1 MADANSFLG
10 MNSNRS
16 SRRAGA
22 FTLVELLCVIAII
35 GLLTALMLP
44 VLNQSQAR
52 VKRIECEN
60 NLHQLGVAFQVFT
73 HDHNDKFPMAVPLA
87 EGGSLEY
94 VQNGYAM
101 NGEFYFSFRQFQVL
115 SNELSMPSI
124 LTCPTDPRFPATNFG
139 ALQNSN
145 LSYFI
150 GVKAEFSKLDSILAG
165 DRNLTANSLPNPSIL
180 HIEADN
186 PLRWTRGLHQ
196 FKGNILFAG
205 GQVEEWNNAAL
216 VGAGRQQ
223 AGADLFMPTVLPSP
237 NAPAPATAGY
247 RNDSGANPGVETP
260 PPPTTASPPPPTAT
274 PALPPAHPAN
284 NSSGGQ
290 GRFSQKTT
298 GQPGTQS
305 LPDVAQT
312 NSSRS
317 FSTTAPA
324 GGTITPGET
333 ETATLTFDLRL
344 AKILRDI
351 IIWTYLLV
359 LSVFLLLLAFKLWQR
374 AQRKREQRETRG

>member
-115 SNELSMPSI
+115 SNELNTPAI
-124 LTCPTDPRFPATNFG
+124 LVCPTDPRFPATNFG

-150 GVKAEFSKLDSILAG
+150 GVKAEFSKPDSILAG

-237 NAPAPATAGY
+237 NAPAPI
-247 RNDSGANPGVETP
+247 SGGSQNYSAANPSVATP
-260 PPPTTASPPPPTAT
+260 PPPSAATSPAAT
-274 PALPPAHPAN
+274 PTTPPENPGN
-284 NSSGGQ
+284 NSYGDQ

>member
-1 MADANSFLG
+1 
-10 MNSNRS
+10 
-16 SRRAGA
+16 
-22 FTLVELLCVIAII
+22 
-35 GLLTALMLP
+35 
-44 VLNQSQAR
+44 
-52 VKRIECEN
+52 
-60 NLHQLGVAFQVFT
+60 
-73 HDHNDKFPMAVPLA
+73 MAVPLA

-115 SNELSMPSI
+115 SNELNTPAI
-124 LTCPTDPRFPATNFG
+124 LVCPTDPRFPATNFG

-150 GVKAEFSKLDSILAG
+150 GVKAEFSKPDSILAG

-237 NAPAPATAGY
+237 NAPAPI
-247 RNDSGANPGVETP
+247 SGGSQNYSAANPSVATP
-260 PPPTTASPPPPTAT
+260 PPPSAATSPAAT
-274 PALPPAHPAN
+274 PTTPPENPGN
-284 NSSGGQ
+284 NSYGDQ

-344 AKILRDI
+344 AKILRGI